1 MSKKSN
7 ASKHLVKYSITAII
21 TKIISEGKVVLN
33 GVGKH
38 RYEKSKDEI
47 LNLLEN
53 NGSVENSKLLE
64 LSEPYSIKTDC
75 EIARIFL
82 AMAMLNKKP
91 LKLTIEG
98 CFAQGKSEPEY
109 SITEVEVP

>member
-1 MSKKSN
+1 MSDAN
-7 ASKHLVKYSITAII
+7 NENYTITAII

-64 LSEPYSIKTDC
+64 LGEPYSIKTDC
-75 EIARIFL
+75 EIARILL

-98 CFAQGKSEPEY
+98 CIAQEKSESEY

>member
-1 MSKKSN
+1 MSDAN
-7 ASKHLVKYSITAII
+7 NENYTITAIV

-53 NGSVENSKLLE
+53 NGNVENSKLLE
-64 LSEPYSIKTDC
+64 LGEPYSIKTDC
-75 EIARIFL
+75 EIARILL

-98 CFAQGKSEPEY
+98 RIASGKSEY

>member
-1 MSKKSN
+1 MAN
-7 ASKHLVKYSITAII
+7 YTIIALI
-21 TKIISEGKVVLN
+21 TKVTSEDKVVIN

-53 NGSVENSKLLE
+53 NGNVENSKLLE
-64 LSEPYSIKTDC
+64 LGKPYSIKTDC
-75 EIARIFL
+75 EIARILL

-98 CFAQGKSEPEY
+98 CIAQGKSEPEY